1 VQQLPPLNPLRVFEV
16 AARLESF
23 TAAADELG
31 VTQSAVS
38 RQIATLEGALGAKL
52 FSRQRHGVLLTK
64 EGRAYRDGISPAFA
78 MISAASAALTHPRAE
93 QLRLRIYTTFAA
105 KWLIKR
111 LPKFQKAHPEI
122 NVQLSASAAKINF
135 ARDNIDLAIQFGRGE
150 WRNLEKKL
158 LISDVIQPVCS
169 PRLLRA
175 HPELRTIDGLRSQQL
190 LHSHYRMQDWDDWL
204 KSAGRPDLLSEGTI
218 FPSSM
223 LAYEAA
229 AEGLGVA
236 IGQLFL
242 LKDDIAAGTLVPLFG
257 RPLARDFGYYA
268 LWQKSA
274 ARGRS
279 INAFLKW
286 LTQNLNAE
294 AEAEK

>member
-111 LPKFQKAHPEI
+111 LPKFQKAHPQI

-135 ARDNIDLAIQFGRGE
+135 ARDNIDLAIQFGRSE

-175 HPELRTIDGLRSQQL
+175 HPELRTIDGLRNQQL

-242 LKDDIAAGTLVPLFG
+242 LKDDIAAGTLVPLFD
-257 RPLARDFGYYA
+257 RPLTRDFGYYA

-294 AEAEK
+294 VEVEK

>member
-175 HPELRTIDGLRSQQL
+175 HPELRTVDGLRNQQL

-242 LKDDIAAGTLVPLFG
+242 LKDDIAAGTLVPLFD

-294 AEAEK
+294 AQAEK